1 MNNSGGSG
9 RVLSTFLKI
18 LVWLCAVI
26 TFSVLIFLVVFILV
40 KGVGHLKPSLFA

>member
-26 TFSVLIFLVVFILV
+26 TFSVLIFWSYLYLQRVSAI
-40 KGVGHLKPSLFA
+40 